1 MGDEKVLK
9 DAVMRYLDRQ
19 EKKDPGWRLYL
30 GRESL
35 SPAQLRERLHK
46 DKKLW
51 KGIREWADAL
61 AVDMFEEGSR
71 KIESNSGTPQ
81 L

>member
-9 DAVMRYLDRQ
+9 DAEMRYLDRQ
-19 EKKDPGWRLYL
+19 EKKDPSWRLYL

-35 SPAQLRERLHK
+35 SAAQLRERLHK

-51 KGIREWADAL
+51 KGIR
-61 AVDMFEEGSR
+61 
-71 KIESNSGTPQ
+71 
-81 L
+81 